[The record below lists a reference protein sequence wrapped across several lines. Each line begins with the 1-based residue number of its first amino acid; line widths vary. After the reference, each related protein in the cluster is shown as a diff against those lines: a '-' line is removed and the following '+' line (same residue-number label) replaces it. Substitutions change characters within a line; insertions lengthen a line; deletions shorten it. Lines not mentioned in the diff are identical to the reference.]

1 MSHASGGG
9 GCEENSLLKLEV
21 ADGWDMGGI
30 GDGWAGGVGLR
41 DLRVIRLGGGESVID
56 LDRCKRRCDWIGR
69 FLLDSCLLSSCRQE
83 EKGASTQESEPSAGT
98 AGW

>member
-9 GCEENSLLKLEV
+9 GCEENSLLNLEV
-21 ADGWDMGGI
+21 ADGWDVGGI

-69 FLLDSCLLSSCRQE
+69 LLPDGSLLSPCRRQE
-83 EKGASTQESEPSAGT
+83 KGGSTHQSKPGV
-98 AGW
+98 